1 MPGETYRLPRRA
13 RSKSSARR
21 TSSLSALT
29 PCQLCRSHQP
39 RQAPDPC
46 ALPGAQTPLTPI
58 PDLRWEAQEL
68 ETYGANDIA
77 ALARHQPGRAA
88 ARKLAGGGSRELTV
102 SLGGFSQWSFSADI
116 LNFPQNVAQTLAV
129 VWAVVMAGPA
139 FCEAQWAP
147 TIPVPWG
154 GGPLAMSFASLHH
167 SPASRLSWRN

>member
-1 MPGETYRLPRRA
+1 MGGHHGERAVRKWARMPGETYRLPRRA

-88 ARKLAGGGSRELTV
+88 ARKLAGGGSRELT
-102 SLGGFSQWSFSADI
+102 
-116 LNFPQNVAQTLAV
+116 NVAQTLAV